1 MASLQLTVF
10 SNATSTA
17 VGDVLQEEIIAV
29 SGTSAQSNAITG
41 SGNYRV
47 VRMYADVDCFITW
60 GSNPTAL
67 SNGTGGRFVGA
78 NNPEYFRLQAGEKV
92 AVIERT

>member
-10 SNATSTA
+10 SNANSTA
-17 VGDVLQEEIIAV
+17 AGDVLQEEVVTV
-29 SGTSAQSNAITG
+29 SGTSAQSSVITG

-47 VRMYADVDCFITW
+47 VRIYSDVDCFLTW

-67 SNGTGGRFVGA
+67 TDGPAGRFIGA
-78 NNPEYFRLQAGEKV
+78 NNPEYFRLQAGERF